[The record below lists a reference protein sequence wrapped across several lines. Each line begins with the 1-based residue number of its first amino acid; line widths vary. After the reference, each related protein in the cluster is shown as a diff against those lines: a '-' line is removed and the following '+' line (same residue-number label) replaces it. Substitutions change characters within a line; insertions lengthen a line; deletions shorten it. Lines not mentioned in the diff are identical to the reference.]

1 MIGALLFDMLLLS
14 RGLLLSFADLLE
26 RAGYDVRVVGGGGM
40 TLRMPIPDSA
50 AIADTVRR
58 LPEIEKVALVRILPA
73 RLAAAG
79 GTSSTSVALIGVSG
93 AAAGVWTIVRGV
105 DLDRAQGESCPVIV
119 GRSLAAR
126 LRVAPGD
133 EVRLNAEQVGVSSAL
148 PAVAC
153 RIAVVGQFA
162 FGGAGDDS
170 VATTL
175 EALHRASGED
185 RIGDAD
191 LILVASRPEAGSAA
205 AVAAIQRAR
214 PGLAVY
220 SNDEVV
226 EQFNR
231 NGFAY
236 FRQISLVLSSLTM
249 VFAFLLVATLLTVSV
264 NQRLGEIAALRAIGI
279 GRRRVAAMLLWESA
293 LLVGVGGLLALPLG
307 ELLALGLDRILRQM
321 PALPEQLH
329 FFVFEPRALVIH
341 VAVLVVTAVAA
352 AAYPIWVAAR
362 LPIAATLRREVVG

>member
-1 MIGALLFDMLLLS
+1 MSALLLAWRTVRRYRAQTLLAIAGVAVIGALLFDMLLLS

-153 RIAVVGQFA
+153 RIAGVGQFA

-175 EALHRASGED
+175 EALNRASGED
-185 RIGDAD
+185 RIVALTEFPSLSWTTAGGRRASTTRVSPWASTPTVPNDSRR
-191 LILVASRPEAGSAA
+191 ASRVSPISA
-205 AVAAIQRAR
+205 
-214 PGLAVY
+214 
-220 SNDEVV
+220 S
-226 EQFNR
+226 
-231 NGFAY
+231 
-236 FRQISLVLSSLTM
+236 
-249 VFAFLLVATLLTVSV
+249 
-264 NQRLGEIAALRAIGI
+264 
-279 GRRRVAAMLLWESA
+279 
-293 LLVGVGGLLALPLG
+293 
-307 ELLALGLDRILRQM
+307 
-321 PALPEQLH
+321 
-329 FFVFEPRALVIH
+329 EPCAN
-341 VAVLVVTAVAA
+341 
-352 AAYPIWVAAR
+352 
-362 LPIAATLRREVVG
+362 